1 MHHDSCHHRGMD
13 IVMVAVGSCLRE
25 GKAKG
30 ASRSQ
35 RPRIERAFDSGDRM
49 GDCIIVRPDHL
60 RTRLHREGRWTE
72 SKVRDRDAVAS
83 AGRGRGRSI
92 GRSGGRGTGGSSRRS
107 GGRSTGGSSCGRAH
121 EMRNEVVEELVRDDM
136 GGNCNILSSA
146 CLRLSRPR
154 GRWSKTHS
162 RTVSQRAS

>member
-1 MHHDSCHHRGMD
+1 MD
-13 IVMVAVGSCLRE
+13 IAMVAVGSCLRE

-83 AGRGRGRSI
+83 AGRAVVGVLVGAVV
-92 GRSGGRGTGGSSRRS
+92 GALVGTAVGAVVGAVV
-107 GGRSTGGSSCGRAH
+107 GVLA
-121 EMRNEVVEELVRDDM
+121 EVVVVVPTKCATRLLKSLSVTTWVETVT
-136 GGNCNILSSA
+136 SSA
-146 CLRLSRPR
+146 LP
-154 GRWSKTHS
+154 
-162 RTVSQRAS
+162 A